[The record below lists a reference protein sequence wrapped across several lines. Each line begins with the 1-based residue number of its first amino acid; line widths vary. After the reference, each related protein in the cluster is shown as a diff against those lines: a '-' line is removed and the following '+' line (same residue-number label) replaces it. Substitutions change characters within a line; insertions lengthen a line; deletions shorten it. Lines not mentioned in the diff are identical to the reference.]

1 MIRLIRKMRVI
12 NKNILVSICLCCMF
26 LINDADA
33 ASYPDFTNIVEENM
47 PAVVIVNAT
56 RTVSSS
62 NGQNQFQTPPGM
74 PDEFN
79 DLFKKFFDE
88 NQRSPERRTP
98 SSGSGFIL
106 STDGYIMTNHH
117 VVNGASKILILTN
130 DKSSYEAELI
140 GSDKRSDLALLKI
153 DADNLPT
160 VKIASGDNVKLGEWV
175 LAIGSPFGF
184 NQTVTAG
191 IVSGKQ
197 RKLAGDNYVPYIQ
210 TDVAINP
217 GNSGGPLF
225 NLSGEVIGVNAQ
237 IYSRTGGFMGV
248 SFAIPSDT
256 VNDVYYQLKTK
267 GKVSR
272 GWLGVYIQEIDDKL
286 AKSFGMKKSKG
297 ALVSKV
303 LPNSPAEKA
312 KIQQGDVILKFNNQ
326 HITKSTDLPL
336 IVGQSK
342 VGSTFKVQIMRNKMM
357 MNLSVK
363 LEELPAEDKIAS
375 LETDTKKIISNA
387 ISGITVRNLSIEDKK
402 NYKISNGVLV
412 TNINEGINNN
422 YDLKLNDII
431 TKINNKVINN
441 SNDFSK
447 IMNSAKNNTYVNL
460 LVYRQTTPLF
470 IALKIS
476 K

>member
-1 MIRLIRKMRVI
+1 M
-12 NKNILVSICLCCMF
+12 
-26 LINDADA
+26 
-33 ASYPDFTNIVEENM
+33 
-47 PAVVIVNAT
+47 
-56 RTVSSS
+56 
-62 NGQNQFQTPPGM
+62 
-74 PDEFN
+74 
-79 DLFKKFFDE
+79 
-88 NQRSPERRTP
+88 
-98 SSGSGFIL
+98 
-106 STDGYIMTNHH
+106 
-117 VVNGASKILILTN
+117 
-130 DKSSYEAELI
+130 
-140 GSDKRSDLALLKI
+140 
-153 DADNLPT
+153 
-160 VKIASGDNVKLGEWV
+160 
-175 LAIGSPFGF
+175 
-184 NQTVTAG
+184 
-191 IVSGKQ
+191 
-197 RKLAGDNYVPYIQ
+197 
-210 TDVAINP
+210 
-217 GNSGGPLF
+217 
-225 NLSGEVIGVNAQ
+225 NAQ

-342 VGSTFKVQIMRNKMM
+342 VGATFKVQIMRNKMM

>member
-1 MIRLIRKMRVI
+1 MRVI